1 VRSERY
7 PVLWVG
13 QAAVI
18 SAPVEIDVGNA
29 AEVEK
34 CLLSVLGHGGRV
46 LVVDM
51 TTTTFCDCA
60 GAYAIMACWKRAGA
74 EGSSLRLAVRAPA
87 VSYVFSITGASR
99 LIDIYPTVAAA
110 LAGPGGE
117 SLRQRILKDADQR
130 LRSLP
135 PLARSRQLA
144 SETSTS

>member
-1 VRSERY
+1 MLSERY

-29 AEVEK
+29 EELEK
-34 CLLSVLGHGGRV
+34 CLLSVLSHGARV

-60 GAYAIMACWKRAGA
+60 GVYAIVSCWRRAAA
-74 EGSSLRLAVRAPA
+74 ERSSLRLAARGPA

-99 LIDIYPTVAAA
+99 LIDIHPTVAAA
-110 LAGPGGE
+110 LIGP
-117 SLRQRILKDADQR
+117 
-130 LRSLP
+130 P
-135 PLARSRQLA
+135 PPG
-144 SETSTS
+144 